1 MVSKIPKHQRVCI
14 PNLLSGEFTGVI
26 IGTFGASLDFAE
38 RQLFSQLSRST
49 LNRVILAD
57 SRQLNKYFLSGV
69 QLRKINRSYIAC
81 PMLTPHAYHPKFILL
96 LGPNHGRLIVGSG
109 NLSIG
114 GYAGAGECFAIH
126 EWSENSDKNSIQPF
140 LSLKEIIFDQIDQ
153 GIIDGITSS
162 RIRDIFDSGNW
173 VDGES
178 NGKSTVIH
186 NSRESLID
194 QFVARVNGS
203 AVTEIVA
210 AAPFHYRSA
219 DAIDE
224 LLTRFN
230 PKKFSLL
237 VQNNVTRLNV
247 RALNRVFAKHSAKI
261 EIIEADVPQRY
272 GKTMIHAKFIHVRTS
287 KKDYLLQGSANL
299 SSVALCGYGAKANV
313 ELSNL
318 FVGESGEFDFLIKDL
333 VLTTREDGL
342 SKFEPNQWESEQTGE
357 EQFSNGPRDVCWL
370 PPILSGWVSKDFGEK
385 VTIRLSERTL
395 LPMSESSEK
404 VENGFEFSIEFDEK
418 SSERINNTTFIQ
430 IASKDDHVYLVAPY
444 HINTLQRLSASSGRS
459 DLLQEV
465 GNLNLEDREIEELI
479 AELDRVLIVDHR
491 SLWRLSNPEI
501 HLPDDDDQSV
511 PLSYSQLDWARIGEL
526 PQIRQYGTAG
536 QRLLFGA
543 SDLGLTLQ
551 SLTNRMK
558 LESHRDG
565 EFPIDEPNDD
575 SVGNAGFGDEDPE
588 LDEEKLNSEDDD
600 FRHSQPPI
608 KRRVKVLWKNFLK
621 RFISGFSNPDFIDLV
636 GSAVVIP
643 TYVLVNHLC
652 RRLRSL
658 EMVEIDYLNEIQIDL
673 WRFMWG
679 SEENI
684 GFMDSL
690 SGAEKKIAVQI
701 LLDHDD
707 YTVTIVSVLDAW
719 LNLWSNDS
727 DCIVLRTAW
736 HNILA
741 NTNWKPS
748 EGSLIMAA
756 KISVYCDGDKD
767 DLFNELC
774 ELASYHVA
782 GELNRSIARALG
794 LPMSSVRMSSDTVM
808 RSGIRQTCS
817 YIDLVSS
824 ELTSQMA
831 CDGIQVWKS
840 IDADR
845 NYFRIQ
851 SANAVAIIDEEFN
864 ENIYFDKVNGDESKL
879 KIDRRSIPDWEKRL
893 NTLFPDTYSSS
904 HFYT

>member
-1 MVSKIPKHQRVCI
+1 
-14 PNLLSGEFTGVI
+14 
-26 IGTFGASLDFAE
+26 
-38 RQLFSQLSRST
+38 
-49 LNRVILAD
+49 
-57 SRQLNKYFLSGV
+57 
-69 QLRKINRSYIAC
+69 
-81 PMLTPHAYHPKFILL
+81 
-96 LGPNHGRLIVGSG
+96 
-109 NLSIG
+109 
-114 GYAGAGECFAIH
+114 
-126 EWSENSDKNSIQPF
+126 
-140 LSLKEIIFDQIDQ
+140 
-153 GIIDGITSS
+153 
-162 RIRDIFDSGNW
+162 
-173 VDGES
+173 
-178 NGKSTVIH
+178 
-186 NSRESLID
+186 
-194 QFVARVNGS
+194 
-203 AVTEIVA
+203 VTEIVA
-210 AAPFHYRSA
+210 TAPFHDRSA
-219 DAIDE
+219 DAVDE

-237 VQNNVTRLNV
+237 VQNKVTRLNV
-247 RALNRVFAKHSAKI
+247 RALNHVFAKHSAKI

-272 GKTMIHAKFIHVRTS
+272 GKTIIHAKFILVRTS

-342 SKFEPNQWESEQTGE
+342 SRFEPNQWESEQTGE
-357 EQFSNGPRDVCWL
+357 EQFFIGPRDVCWR
-370 PPILSGWVSKDFGEK
+370 PPILSGWVSEGFGEK
-385 VTIRLSERTL
+385 VNIRLSERII

-444 HINTLQRLSASSGRS
+444 HINTLQRLSASKGRA

-501 HLPDDDDQSV
+501 HIPNDDDDQSV

-526 PQIRQYGTAG
+526 PQLRQYGATG

-543 SDLGLTLQ
+543 SDLGLILQ

-575 SVGNAGFGDEDPE
+575 SVGNAEFGDEDPE
-588 LDEEKLNSEDDD
+588 LDEEKSNSEDDD

-652 RRLRSL
+652 RRLRSS
-658 EMVEIDYLNEIQIDL
+658 EMVEIEYLNDIQISL
-673 WRFMWG
+673 WKFMWG
-679 SEENI
+679 SEEDI
-684 GFMDSL
+684 GYMDSL
-690 SGAEKKIAVQI
+690 SGAEKKRALQI

-707 YTVTIVSVLDAW
+707 HTVTIVSILDAW
-719 LNLWSNDS
+719 LNLWSNNS
-727 DCIVLRTAW
+727 DCLDLRATW

-741 NTNWKPS
+741 NTNWKPG

-756 KISVYCDGDKD
+756 KISVHCDGDLD
-767 DLFNELC
+767 HLFNELY
-774 ELASYHVA
+774 ELASFHVA
-782 GELNRSIARALG
+782 SELNRSISRALG
-794 LPMSSVRMSSDTVM
+794 LPMSNVHMSSDTVM
-808 RSGIRQTCS
+808 RSGNRQTCS
-817 YIDLVSS
+817 YIDLVGS

-831 CDGIQVWKS
+831 CDAIQAWKS
-840 IDADR
+840 LDVDR

-864 ENIYFDKVNGDESKL
+864 ENIFFDKTNGYESKL
-879 KIDRRSIPDWEKRL
+879 KIGKPPIPDWEKRL
-893 NTLFPDTYSSS
+893 NNLFP
-904 HFYT
+904 